1 MIALLAITLAQTA
14 AAPPLPTEE
23 DIVVT
28 GRRMNQVQIA
38 AGINRMTGKTRC
50 RVTVSSGDPMIDRE
64 MCEIAKACGQVKPR
78 KRDVI
83 EECISGRKAR
93 FLRTYVPT
101 VPARSGSGGH
111 GPN

>member
-1 MIALLAITLAQTA
+1 MIAPLLLLATQG
-14 AAPPLPTEE
+14 AAPPLPSEQE
-23 DIVVT
+23 IVVT

-50 RVTVSSGDPMIDRE
+50 RVTVSSGDPAIDRE

-83 EECISGRKAR
+83 EACIGARKAN
-93 FLRTYVPT
+93 FLRTYVPS
-101 VPARSGSGGH
+101 VPSGA
-111 GPN
+111 